1 MNEAMQ
7 PRLQLRG
14 ITRHFGTVRAND
26 GIDLAVLPGEIHALL
41 GENGS
46 GKSTLSR
53 IICGLTRPDAGS
65 IEWEGR
71 EVSPL
76 TPALAREL
84 GIGMVFQHFALFES
98 LTVAE
103 NIALSLRGSG
113 RETDLALRI
122 GEVSRRYGMP
132 LDPERLV
139 ASMSAGERQRVE
151 IVRCLLQ
158 QPRLLILDE
167 PTSVLSPDAIAVLF
181 EALRQLA
188 AEGLSILFISHKLDE
203 VRALC
208 GRATVLRA
216 GRVAGTVG
224 PESFDNASLLQL
236 MLGAEPPA
244 CRLESLPPGAPV
256 LELEA
261 YALPPEDP
269 FGVALHDLTFAVHAG
284 EIAGIAGISG
294 HGQRELLAALAGET
308 TRGQTGNL
316 RIAGQDMTHLSV
328 AARRANGLALIP
340 EERLGRGA
348 VVSMS
353 LAGNALLTGA
363 RHGLVR
369 HGLIDH
375 AATHARA
382 QRIIDAFDVRTP
394 GTHATAGQ
402 LSGGNLQKFIVGR
415 EIFLAPRVLVVAQ
428 PTWGVDVGAALHIR
442 QSLIDLRAQGCGVLV
457 ISEDLE
463 ELFQICDRIAV
474 IRNGRLSRFE
484 PRADTTLQQ
493 IGQLMSAGAMAHV

>member
-1 MNEAMQ
+1 MNDAAL

-14 ITRHFGTVRAND
+14 ITRRYGSVLAND
-26 GIDLAVLPGEIHALL
+26 GIDLTVMPGEIHALL

-71 EVSPL
+71 DVAPL
-76 TPALAREL
+76 NPSRARAL

-103 NIALSLRGSG
+103 NIALSLQGSG
-113 RETDLALRI
+113 REAELAARI
-122 GEVSRRYGMP
+122 KEVSTRYGLP
-132 LDPERLV
+132 LDPARLV

-167 PTSVLSPDAIAVLF
+167 PTSVLSPAAIGVLF
-181 EALRQLA
+181 GALRQLA

-208 GRATVLRA
+208 ARATVLRA
-216 GRVAGTVG
+216 GRVAGTPG
-224 PESFDNASLLQL
+224 PEAFDNASLLRL
-236 MLGAEPPA
+236 MLGAEPAA
-244 CRLESLPPGAPV
+244 CRLEPQSAGAPM
-256 LELEA
+256 LELEG
-261 YALPPEDP
+261 YVLPSEDP
-269 FGVALHDLTFAVHAG
+269 FGIDLTDLSFAVHAG

-294 HGQRELLAALAGET
+294 HGQRELVAALAGET
-308 TRGQTGNL
+308 QRGQRGRL
-316 RIAGQDMTHLSV
+316 RIAGHDVTDLPV
-328 AARRANGLALIP
+328 AARRAVGLALVP

-369 HGLIDH
+369 RGFIHH
-375 AATHARA
+375 AATHAVA
-382 QRIIDAFDVRTP
+382 QRIISAFDVRTP
-394 GTHATAGQ
+394 GTRATAAQ

-415 EIFLAPRVLVVAQ
+415 EIMLAPRVLVVAQ
-428 PTWGVDVGAALHIR
+428 PTWGVDVGAALRIR
-442 QSLIDLRAQGCGVLV
+442 QSLIDLRTQGCGVLV

-474 IRNGRLSRFE
+474 IRDGRLSAFQS
-484 PRADTTLQQ
+484 RAETSLQQ
-493 IGQLMSAGAMAHV
+493 IGQMMSAGAAVHA